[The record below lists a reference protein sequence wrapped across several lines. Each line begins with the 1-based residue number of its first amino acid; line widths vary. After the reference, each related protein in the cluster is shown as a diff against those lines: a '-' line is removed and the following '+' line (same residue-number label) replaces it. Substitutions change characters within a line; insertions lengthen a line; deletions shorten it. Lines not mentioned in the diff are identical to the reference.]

1 MSINS
6 IELEHFDERDKVRRG
21 RSTRSKR
28 DDAGGGSGSRGS
40 SLVPSPAHSAN
51 CSYYRTRTLQA
62 LTSEKRAK
70 KVRFYRN
77 GDRYF
82 KGLLYA
88 VSSDRF
94 RSFDALLMEL
104 TRSLADNLH
113 LPQGVRTIYT
123 VDGGKKITSMDE
135 LVEGEC
141 FVCASNEPYR
151 KVDYTK
157 ISNPG
162 WKPGASSSSASSASC
177 ASSSGTSTSSGPA
190 GSSSSGP
197 TSRPAPGASAGG
209 PRAGLERLES
219 KDFIKP
225 KLVTVI
231 RSGVKPRKAVR
242 VLLNR
247 KTAHS
252 FDQVLADITHAIKLD
267 SGAVKRLY
275 TLDGKQVTCLQD
287 FFGDDD
293 VFMACGLEK
302 FRYAQDDFVLT
313 HSSKAPTF
321 VSECKVKASRST
333 TPLKPTTPKPPGGPT
348 KTPPKTPPR
357 TKSPGPANELSG
369 SQTTGKS
376 SRTSPSPTSP
386 APRRSL
392 KISAHQPSAS
402 DVNGAAEHT
411 DDLSPEVNGNRSV
424 SSSLINEKYK
434 VGKVIGDGNFAVV
447 KECVER
453 ATGQEYALKIID
465 KARCCGK
472 EHLIENEVAVL
483 WRVHHPSII
492 QLIEV
497 DDTPSQLFLVME
509 LVKGGDLFDAITSST
524 KYSERDASAMVFNLA
539 GALKYLHHIRIVHR
553 DIKPENLLV
562 CEYPDGTK
570 SLKLGDFGLATV
582 VEGPLRTV
590 CGTPTYV
597 APEII
602 AETGYGLKV
611 DIWATGVITYI
622 LLCGFPPFR
631 SENNVQEELF
641 DQILRG
647 KLEFPSPDWDTIS
660 LSAKMLIGQM
670 LQVNVDARYTAE
682 EVLSHP
688 WVTVREHTHDQT
700 QNQSSNQNMDQDQDQ
715 TQNQSSNQ
723 NMDQILDQDQKKSLD
738 QILDQDQKKS
748 LDQILDQDQKQS
760 LDQRLDQ
767 DQKQSLDQNLDQDQ
781 KQSLDQRL
789 DQDQKQSLDQNL
801 DQDQKQSLDQN
812 LDQDQ
817 KQSLDQNLDQDQK
830 QSLDQNLDQDQKQ
843 SLDQNLDQDQGGSSS
858 STLKNI
864 QVPSPLC

>member
-1 MSINS
+1 MSLS
-6 IELEHFDERDKVRRG
+6 KTLELEHFDERDKVRRG
-21 RSTRSKR
+21 RSTRPKR
-28 DDAGGGSGSRGS
+28 DDSTGSGGGGSGPSSRGS

-82 KGLLYA
+82 KGLVYA

-94 RSFDALLMEL
+94 RSYDALLMEL

-113 LPQGVRTIYT
+113 LPQGVRSIYT
-123 VDGGKKITSMDE
+123 IDGSKKITSMDE

-141 FVCASNEPYR
+141 YVCASNEPYR

-157 ISNPG
+157 ISIPS
-162 WKPGASSSSASSASC
+162 WKPGASAGAGAANSPRSTTASTGVSASTTAS
-177 ASSSGTSTSSGPA
+177 TKE
-190 GSSSSGP
+190 
-197 TSRPAPGASAGG
+197 RPEGREG
-209 PRAGLERLES
+209 RES

-242 VLLNR
+242 ILLNK

-252 FDQVLADITHAIKLD
+252 FDQVLADITEAIKLD

-275 TLDGKQVTCLQD
+275 TLDGKQLTCLQD

-293 VFMACGLEK
+293 VFMACGPEK

-313 HSSKAPTF
+313 HCGKTQAF
-321 VSECKVKASRST
+321 VNGEIHFNHFRAAAIFLISCKLFMFYRLKSFKMRSQSA
-333 TPLKPTTPKPPGGPT
+333 G
-348 KTPPKTPPR
+348 
-357 TKSPGPANELSG
+357 KSPRSG
-369 SQTTGKS
+369 A
-376 SRTSPSPTSP
+376 SPTSP
-386 APRRSL
+386 GTRLSILNL
-392 KISAHQPSAS
+392 KIH
-402 DVNGAAEHT
+402 VLLIT
-411 DDLSPEVNGNRSV
+411 VNGNRLV
-424 SSSLINEKYK
+424 SSSIINEKYK

-453 ATGQEYALKIID
+453 STGQEYALKIID

-483 WRVHHPSII
+483 RRVRHPSII

-497 DDTPSQLFLVME
+497 DETPTQLFLVME

-524 KYSERDASAMVFNLA
+524 KYSEHDASAMVFNLA
-539 GALKYLHHIRIVHR
+539 GAIKYLHRMNIVHR

-582 VEGPLRTV
+582 VEGPLYTV

-611 DIWATGVITYI
+611 DIWAAGVITYI

-647 KLEFPSPDWDTIS
+647 KLEFPSPDWDTVS
-660 LSAKMLIGQM
+660 LPAKMLISQM
-670 LQVNVDARYTAE
+670 LQVDVDARFTAE

-688 WVTVREHTHDQT
+688 WVTVRAHTQMCKQT
-700 QNQSSNQNMDQDQDQ
+700 HSNNKGGTKFITLVVILFPQIWFTAQSSTGNHKSSLERPVSTPENQ
-715 TQNQSSNQ
+715 T
-723 NMDQILDQDQKKSLD
+723 
-738 QILDQDQKKS
+738 
-748 LDQILDQDQKQS
+748 
-760 LDQRLDQ
+760 
-767 DQKQSLDQNLDQDQ
+767 
-781 KQSLDQRL
+781 
-789 DQDQKQSLDQNL
+789 
-801 DQDQKQSLDQN
+801 
-812 LDQDQ
+812 
-817 KQSLDQNLDQDQK
+817 
-830 QSLDQNLDQDQKQ
+830 
-843 SLDQNLDQDQGGSSS
+843 
-858 STLKNI
+858 
-864 QVPSPLC
+864 

>member
-1 MSINS
+1 MSMS
-6 IELEHFDERDKVRRG
+6 KTIELEHFDEREKVRRG
-21 RSTRSKR
+21 RSTRPKR
-28 DDAGGGSGSRGS
+28 DDSTGSAGGGGSGPSSRAS

-82 KGLLYA
+82 KGLVYA

-94 RSFDALLMEL
+94 RSYDALLMEL

-123 VDGGKKITSMDE
+123 IDGSKKITSMDE

-141 FVCASNEPYR
+141 YVCASNEPFR

-157 ISNPG
+157 ITVPN
-162 WKPGASSSSASSASC
+162 WKPGASSGSAAASSTR
-177 ASSSGTSTSSGPA
+177 SSTTSTGVSTNAPA
-190 GSSSSGP
+190 GVKE
-197 TSRPAPGASAGG
+197 RPEGREG
-209 PRAGLERLES
+209 RES
-219 KDFIKP
+219 KDYIKP

-242 VLLNR
+242 ILLNK

-252 FDQVLADITHAIKLD
+252 FDQVLADITEAIKLD

-275 TLDGKQVTCLQD
+275 TLDGKQLTCLQD

-293 VFMACGLEK
+293 VFMACGPEK

-313 HSSKAPTF
+313 HCSKTPAF
-321 VSECKVKASRST
+321 VNECKAKVSRSSA
-333 TPLKPTTPKPPGGPT
+333 PQKTPKTPAGLGLSSS
-348 KTPPKTPPR
+348 KTPPKIQTK
-357 TKSPGPANELSG
+357 TKSTGPTNEASG
-369 SQTTGKS
+369 SQPAGKS
-376 SRTSPSPTSP
+376 SRSSPSPTSP
-386 APRRSL
+386 GSRRSL
-392 KISAHQPSAS
+392 KISTCRSS
-402 DVNGAAEHT
+402 STDVNGDAEQH
-411 DDLSPEVNGNRSV
+411 DDSTVEVNGNRSV
-424 SSSLINEKYK
+424 SSSMINEKYK
-434 VGKVIGDGNFAVV
+434 IGKVIGDGNFAVV

-453 ATGQEYALKIID
+453 STGQEYALKIID

-483 WRVHHPSII
+483 RRVRHPSII

-497 DDTPSQLFLVME
+497 DETPSQLFLVME

-524 KYSERDASAMVFNLA
+524 KYSEHDASAMVFNLA
-539 GALKYLHHIRIVHR
+539 GAVKYLHRMNIVHR

-582 VEGPLRTV
+582 VEGPLYTV

-611 DIWATGVITYI
+611 DIWAAGVIAYI

-660 LSAKMLIGQM
+660 LPAKMLISQM
-670 LQVNVDARYTAE
+670 LQVNVDARFTAE

-688 WVTVREHTHDQT
+688 WVTDEAPVDSNTV
-700 QNQSSNQNMDQDQDQ
+700 SSNEELTHLD
-715 TQNQSSNQ
+715 TLVPETESPVLETK
-723 NMDQILDQDQKKSLD
+723 QI
-738 QILDQDQKKS
+738 
-748 LDQILDQDQKQS
+748 
-760 LDQRLDQ
+760 
-767 DQKQSLDQNLDQDQ
+767 
-781 KQSLDQRL
+781 
-789 DQDQKQSLDQNL
+789 
-801 DQDQKQSLDQN
+801 
-812 LDQDQ
+812 
-817 KQSLDQNLDQDQK
+817 
-830 QSLDQNLDQDQKQ
+830 
-843 SLDQNLDQDQGGSSS
+843 
-858 STLKNI
+858 
-864 QVPSPLC
+864 PSPLV

>member
-1 MSINS
+1 MDRATGPSPVMSLGKT

-21 RSTRSKR
+21 RSARAKR
-28 DDAGGGSGSRGS
+28 DDSSGGAGSGPSSRAS
-40 SLVPSPAHSAN
+40 SLVPSPAHSTN

-62 LTSEKRAK
+62 LTLEKRAK

-82 KGLLYA
+82 KGLVYA

-123 VDGGKKITSMDE
+123 IDGGKKISSMDE
-135 LVEGEC
+135 LLEGQSY
-141 FVCASNEPYR
+141 VCASNESYR
-151 KVDYTK
+151 KVNYAK
-157 ISNPG
+157 ISIPS
-162 WKPGASSSSASSASC
+162 WKPGASSG
-177 ASSSGTSTSSGPA
+177 SGAA
-190 GSSSSGP
+190 GSSRSCAVP
-197 TSRPAPGASAGG
+197 AGG
-209 PRAGLERLES
+209 PSAGASGCAKERPEGREGRES

-242 VLLNR
+242 ILLNK

-252 FDQVLADITHAIKLD
+252 FQQVLADITEAIKLD
-267 SGAVKRLY
+267 SGAVKKLY
-275 TLDGKQVTCLQD
+275 TLDGKQLTCLQD

-313 HSSKAPTF
+313 HGGKTAAFMNECRVKGPRPTASQRPTPLKISSGSCLASSKA
-321 VSECKVKASRST
+321 SVKPGDQTRSS
-333 TPLKPTTPKPPGGPT
+333 G
-348 KTPPKTPPR
+348 
-357 TKSPGPANELSG
+357 SANEASG
-369 SQTTGKS
+369 FQARSP
-376 SRTSPSPTSP
+376 RTSPSPTSP
-386 APRRSL
+386 SPRRSL
-392 KISAHQPSAS
+392 KVSPRRSS
-402 DVNGAAEHT
+402 STDVNGKAEQE
-411 DDLSPEVNGNRSV
+411 DGVALEVNGNLVV
-424 SSSLINEKYK
+424 SSSIISSKYEI
-434 VGKVIGDGNFAVV
+434 GKVIGDGNFAVV

-453 ATGQEYALKIID
+453 STGQEFALKIID

-483 WRVHHPSII
+483 RRVRHPSII

-497 DDTPSQLFLVME
+497 DETPSQLFLVME

-524 KYSERDASAMVFNLA
+524 KYSEHDASAMVFNLA
-539 GALKYLHHIRIVHR
+539 AAIKYLHRMNIVHR

-582 VEGPLRTV
+582 VEGPLFTV

-611 DIWATGVITYI
+611 DIWAAGIITYI

-631 SENNVQEELF
+631 SENNIQEELF
-641 DQILRG
+641 DQILKG

-660 LSAKMLIGQM
+660 LPAKMLISQM
-670 LQVNVDARYTAE
+670 LQVNIDARFTAE

-688 WVTVREHTHDQT
+688 WVTDDAPID
-700 QNQSSNQNMDQDQDQ
+700 SSNEEAAGEDTEQESPVLE
-715 TQNQSSNQ
+715 T
-723 NMDQILDQDQKKSLD
+723 K
-738 QILDQDQKKS
+738 
-748 LDQILDQDQKQS
+748 
-760 LDQRLDQ
+760 
-767 DQKQSLDQNLDQDQ
+767 
-781 KQSLDQRL
+781 
-789 DQDQKQSLDQNL
+789 
-801 DQDQKQSLDQN
+801 
-812 LDQDQ
+812 
-817 KQSLDQNLDQDQK
+817 
-830 QSLDQNLDQDQKQ
+830 
-843 SLDQNLDQDQGGSSS
+843 
-858 STLKNI
+858 
-864 QVPSPLC
+864 QVPSPLV

>member
-1 MSINS
+1 MSLS
-6 IELEHFDERDKVRRG
+6 KTLELEHFDEREKVRRG
-21 RSTRSKR
+21 RSTRTKR
-28 DDAGGGSGSRGS
+28 DDSTASAGGGGSGPSSRGS

-82 KGLLYA
+82 KGLVYA

-94 RSFDALLMEL
+94 RSYDALLMEL

-123 VDGGKKITSMDE
+123 IDGSKKITSMDE

-141 FVCASNEPYR
+141 YVCASNEPYR

-157 ISNPG
+157 ISIPS
-162 WKPGASSSSASSASC
+162 WKPGAGAGAGP
-177 ASSSGTSTSSGPA
+177 ASSSRPSTASTGVSASTSSSKDRPEGRE
-190 GSSSSGP
+190 
-197 TSRPAPGASAGG
+197 SR
-209 PRAGLERLES
+209 ES

-242 VLLNR
+242 ILLNK

-252 FDQVLADITHAIKLD
+252 FEQVLADITEAIKLD

-275 TLDGKQVTCLQD
+275 TLDGKQLTCLQD

-293 VFMACGLEK
+293 VFMACGPEK

-313 HSSKAPTF
+313 HSSKTPAF
-321 VSECKVKASRST
+321 VNECRAKASRST
-333 TPLKPTTPKPPGGPT
+333 APVKTTTPKSPSSSGFSSSR
-348 KTPPKTPPR
+348 TPPKGLPR
-357 TKSPGPANELSG
+357 TKSPGPANEASG
-369 SQTTGKS
+369 SHSAGKS
-376 SRTSPSPTSP
+376 SRSSPSPTSP
-386 APRRSL
+386 GTRRNLKMSPRRAS
-392 KISAHQPSAS
+392 SS
-402 DVNGAAEHT
+402 DVNGEAEQT
-411 DDLSPEVNGNRSV
+411 DDTTVEVNGNRSV
-424 SSSLINEKYK
+424 SSSIINEKYQ

-453 ATGQEYALKIID
+453 STGQEFALKIID

-483 WRVHHPSII
+483 RRVRHPSII

-497 DDTPSQLFLVME
+497 DETPSQLFLVME

-539 GALKYLHHIRIVHR
+539 GAIKYLHRMNIVHR

-582 VEGPLRTV
+582 VEGPLYTV

-611 DIWATGVITYI
+611 DIWAAGVITYI

-660 LSAKMLIGQM
+660 LPAKMLISQM
-670 LQVNVDARYTAE
+670 LQVNVDTRFTAE

-688 WVTVREHTHDQT
+688 WVTDEAPVD
-700 QNQSSNQNMDQDQDQ
+700 SN
-715 TQNQSSNQ
+715 TV
-723 NMDQILDQDQKKSLD
+723 
-738 QILDQDQKKS
+738 
-748 LDQILDQDQKQS
+748 
-760 LDQRLDQ
+760 
-767 DQKQSLDQNLDQDQ
+767 
-781 KQSLDQRL
+781 
-789 DQDQKQSLDQNL
+789 
-801 DQDQKQSLDQN
+801 
-812 LDQDQ
+812 
-817 KQSLDQNLDQDQK
+817 
-830 QSLDQNLDQDQKQ
+830 
-843 SLDQNLDQDQGGSSS
+843 S
-858 STLKNI
+858 STEEPTSGDTLEPEQESPILETK
-864 QVPSPLC
+864 QVPSPLV